1 MFAFKS
7 NIKKRKC
14 KLNENE
20 IINKPINK
28 ISENI
33 NQLENKEDLS
43 LHQTEIVDLDYLNN
57 FINFYEK
64 GDTFFENDKSNKKMD
79 KFENESVCDT
89 ESIKKL
95 DTESLENK
103 IYLSEINVSS
113 PRPQNSPVSKLKKL
127 PYIKYDINSSD
138 IHCLIIKDQI
148 KIDQNEINT
157 ELYVKRLE
165 IWMLLFYELFLVLLF
180 IN

>member
-79 KFENESVCDT
+79 KFENE
-89 ESIKKL
+89 
-95 DTESLENK
+95 
-103 IYLSEINVSS
+103 IYKNDNIS
-113 PRPQNSPVSKLKKL
+113 
-127 PYIKYDINSSD
+127 
-138 IHCLIIKDQI
+138 
-148 KIDQNEINT
+148 
-157 ELYVKRLE
+157 
-165 IWMLLFYELFLVLLF
+165 F
-180 IN
+180 